1 MHFIAHRGLYNN
13 EIGENTLSA
22 IDNAFQ
28 NGYYGVEI
36 DLRKTKD
43 NKVVIIHDPF
53 ISRVSNGIGLV
64 NQLTY
69 QELLKYNFGKKTI
82 ERIPLLS
89 EVINRYENRFF
100 ILELKE
106 KILISELNLNDQNTY
121 YISSFNIDYINNIP
135 KSTQYKKG
143 IINYLFNKNINLK
156 SIDFIMILDT
166 FINDEIYKFYNNNG
180 IEVLVYGVGKK
191 INLNLSKENRAKVKY
206 II

>member
-89 EVINRYENRFF
+89 EVINRYKNRFF

-121 YISSFNIDYINNIP
+121 YISSFNIDCINNIP

>member
-89 EVINRYENRFF
+89 EVINRYKNRFF

-166 FINDEIYKFYNNNG
+166 FINDEIYNFYNNNG
-180 IEVLVYGVGKK
+180 IEVLVY
-191 INLNLSKENRAKVKY
+191 E
-206 II
+206 

>member
-89 EVINRYENRFF
+89 EVINRYKNRFF

>member
-191 INLNLSKENRAKVKY
+191 INLNLSKKNRAKVKY

>member
-166 FINDEIYKFYNNNG
+166 FINDEIYNFYNNNG